1 MYDYE
6 DEEEDIFG
14 TPPAVSSSVPSID
27 FEKELNFLL
36 SDKMFNS
43 KISQLTEIADSP
55 FYSKTVLDF
64 KEHSKAKIEFLEFSN
79 EFIERAGL

>member
-27 FEKELNFLL
+27 FEKELNQDQFSAVTAPDCPAL
-36 SDKMFNS
+36 
-43 KISQLTEIADSP
+43 
-55 FYSKTVLDF
+55 VL
-64 KEHSKAKIEFLEFSN
+64 
-79 EFIERAGL
+79 AGA